1 MVMLGLSGAMNAKL
15 VGSGE
20 KTLVLAHGYG
30 GEQAAWDQI
39 LPHLAQTHRV
49 LVFDWKFSGA
59 VSEPNSFDTS
69 KYSSYEAFSDDL
81 ISLLEEMSLK
91 KVVFVGHSMSGMIG
105 CIASVKRPDLFDG
118 LILLAASPRYLNSE
132 DYEGGLEKSQID
144 EILSNI
150 ECNFHS
156 WAVTFAAVAVGAQD
170 PASVE
175 KFSQSLQKMGP
186 DVALALAKTVFWSDY
201 RDVLDKVEVPCTII
215 QPTKD
220 LVAPMSVAYYMEK
233 KIKGKASV
241 EVIEVDGHFPH
252 LTCPQLL
259 IATLDKILGSD
270 SGEKKASGCEEEE
283 KVSV

>member
-1 MVMLGLSGAMNAKL
+1 MSQIRKEEISFSLCVCASFFLFLFSEGLFFFPNWV
-15 VGSGE
+15 VGQLICIC
-20 KTLVLAHGYG
+20 TLLY
-30 GEQAAWDQI
+30 
-39 LPHLAQTHRV
+39 
-49 LVFDWKFSGA
+49 
-59 VSEPNSFDTS
+59 
-69 KYSSYEAFSDDL
+69 
-81 ISLLEEMSLK
+81 
-91 KVVFVGHSMSGMIG
+91 
-105 CIASVKRPDLFDG
+105 
-118 LILLAASPRYLNSE
+118 RYLNSE

-156 WAVTFAAVAVGAQD
+156 WAVSFAAVAVGAQD